1 MAPSVEDL
9 AKLNSIHY
17 LVDKHGTGK
26 KGLKKINQKLE
37 NTNYELSKLKR
48 GVASFKSKEDG
59 HNVITV
65 KGTDIHN
72 KKDLISDIKLG
83 LGFSKHDKQFK
94 TRQKQIK
101 NIYKES
107 EGPKYLTGH
116 SLGASVVTSAMARS
130 KSIRDNTEKAV
141 GFNTGYTKAF
151 HNELS
156 KDLTKDDKKELNK
169 KLEHH
174 HVKSDVISTEL
185 TNQRI
190 GKLKKYDVKSIN
202 PLSKHSLESIIDK
215 ASDEPIT
222 VKL

>member
-1 MAPSVEDL
+1 MASIEDL

-17 LVDKHGTGK
+17 LVDKHGSGK

-37 NTNYELSKLKR
+37 SSNYSIDKLKR
-48 GVASFKSKEDG
+48 GVASFKSKDG
-59 HNVITV
+59 SHSVITV
-65 KGTDIHN
+65 KGTDIKN

-94 TRQKQIK
+94 NRTKQIK
-101 NIYKES
+101 DIYKTT
-107 EGPKYLTGH
+107 EGDKYLSGH
-116 SLGASVVTSAMARS
+116 SLGSSILTSAMAKS
-130 KSIRDNTEKAV
+130 KSIRDNTTKAV

-156 KDLTKDDKKELNK
+156 NNLTKADKKELNK

-174 HVKSDVISTEL
+174 HVISDVISTEL

-190 GKLKKYDVKSIN
+190 GKLKKYAVKSVN
-202 PLSKHSLESIIDK
+202 PLVKHGLDTIIEK
-215 ASDEPIT
+215 ASDEEIK
-222 VKL
+222 VEL

>member
-1 MAPSVEDL
+1 MASIEDL

-37 NTNYELSKLKR
+37 GSNYSIDKLKR
-48 GVASFKSKEDG
+48 GVASFKSKDG
-59 HNVITV
+59 GHSIITV
-65 KGTDIHN
+65 KGTDIKN

-94 TRQKQIK
+94 NRQKQIK
-101 NIYKES
+101 DIYKTT
-107 EGPKYLTGH
+107 EGDKYLTGH
-116 SLGASVVTSAMARS
+116 SLGASVVTSAMAKS
-130 KSIRDNTEKAV
+130 KSIRDNTTKAI

-156 KDLTKDDKKELNK
+156 NNLNKDDKKELNK

-174 HVKSDVISTEL
+174 HTKGDVISSEL

-190 GKLKKYDVKSIN
+190 GKLKKYNVNSIN
-202 PLSKHSLESIIDK
+202 PLVKHGLESIIEK
-215 ASDEPIT
+215 ASDEPIK
-222 VKL
+222 V

>member
-1 MAPSVEDL
+1 MASVEDM

-17 LVDKHGTGK
+17 LVDKHGSGK

-37 NTNYELSKLKR
+37 DTNYEIDKLKR
-48 GVASFKSKEDG
+48 GVASFKSKDG
-59 HNVITV
+59 GHSVITV
-65 KGTDIHN
+65 KGTDVKN
-72 KKDLISDIKLG
+72 KKDLLSDIKLG

-94 TRQKQIK
+94 NRQKQIK
-101 NIYKES
+101 DIYKNT
-107 EGPKYLTGH
+107 EGDKYLTGH
-116 SLGASVVTSAMARS
+116 SLGGSIVTSAMAKS
-130 KSIRDNTEKAV
+130 KSIRDNTTKAV

-174 HVKSDVISTEL
+174 HVRNDVISTEL

-202 PLSKHSLESIIDK
+202 PLTKHSLESIVDK
-215 ASDEPIT
+215 ASDEPIM
-222 VKL
+222 VQL